1 MIQISSHYG
10 SRRQEAQRLG
20 RILRPK
26 KGANSKFTAYFY
38 SLVSTD
44 TEEMFYATKRQQF
57 LVDQGYEFKIIT
69 NLADSESAETV
80 YSTLDQQL
88 SLLNTVLLSSESDLF
103 EEDIDD
109 LATLE
114 EEKEEIV
121 FTRTTTNTLASLSGT
136 DSMAYLEF
144 ESSKRKLY

>member
-1 MIQISSHYG
+1 M
-10 SRRQEAQRLG
+10 
-20 RILRPK
+20 RPK

-44 TEEMFYATKRQQF
+44 TEEMYYATKRQQF

-69 NLADSESAETV
+69 NIADGESADNF

-88 SLLNTVLLSSESDLF
+88 SLLNTVLLSSESDL
-103 EEDIDD
+103 I
-109 LATLE
+109 E
-114 EEKEEIV
+114 EEPEDAEIV
-121 FTRTTTNTLASLSGT
+121 ITTSDDYQREELAFTRTTSSTLASLSGT

-144 ESSKRKLY
+144 KRGKRRLYE